1 MSQYVALTL
10 LARSTVQEGS
20 YGNLPH
26 QVIIKKIKLKI
37 NISSSIT
44 ISGMKLGAD
53 CLPSRVVTLKC
64 SWFVFPGAAALFSCG
79 MSHS

>member
-1 MSQYVALTL
+1 MGKINTEFPDSRTHPLQLFLLWAVWLFWGCEWSGHMSQYVALTL

-37 NISSSIT
+37 NIS
-44 ISGMKLGAD
+44 
-53 CLPSRVVTLKC
+53 
-64 SWFVFPGAAALFSCG
+64 
-79 MSHS
+79 